1 MKAFRLFAAAVV
13 VAVSGAAARADLI
26 TQTLPFGPQ
35 IPNFDQTLTFQQ
47 FHGNLADL
55 VSVHVQ
61 LDMSISGGLLV
72 VDNDAPLPAHV
83 HVELGAHGDLSSV
96 DVALLDIAFQP
107 VTGTVNLSTGETFD
121 LAPNEGDVPNDFDP
135 APPDGATHVGGL
147 DSDSGAGFINPI
159 FFPGYVGAGTFDILA
174 VATQL
179 LDYGGVSGVELAYVP
194 VTAEGSVTVSYNFV
208 PEPASACLL
217 GMALLGVRKRR
228 THNC

>member
-1 MKAFRLFAAAVV
+1 MKAFRLFVAVIV
-13 VAVSGAAARADLI
+13 VGVSGAAAKADII
-26 TQTLPFGPQ
+26 TQTLPFGPE
-35 IPNFDQTLTFQQ
+35 IPNFDQSLTFQQ

-61 LDMSISGGLLV
+61 LDMSISGGLLI

-83 HVELGAHGDLSSV
+83 HVELGAHGSLSSI

-121 LAPNEGDVPNDFDP
+121 LAPNVGDGPNDFDP
-135 APPDGATHVGGL
+135 SPPDGATHIGGV
-147 DSDSGAGFINPI
+147 DSDSGAGFINPV
-159 FFPGYVGAGTFDILA
+159 FFAGYVGAGTFNILA
-174 VATQL
+174 HTTQL

-194 VTAEGSVTVSYNFV
+194 VTAEGSVTVTYTYV

-217 GMALLGVRKRR
+217 GIALLAARKRR
-228 THNC
+228 NRIR